1 MTKIHL
7 CRNLVRNFSTIIHY
21 GKIAQLI
28 FSPKRRLA
36 EHIPIRSSTKLRF
49 FFLMFR
55 LQARDSNRMYHG
67 FNNRPRGGQKSCP
80 EGRLCYP
87 PGGSHQCL
95 DLPQCQGHARRQ
107 CQRWSYTILFSNPR
121 EFLML
126 SFRHRVLRNMCYQSY
141 YRCSVCRYQMFA
153 NS

>member
-1 MTKIHL
+1 MRGPGPPGPP
-7 CRNLVRNFSTIIHY
+7 CCYV
-21 GKIAQLI
+21 
-28 FSPKRRLA
+28 PV
-36 EHIPIRSSTKLRF
+36 PIRSSTRLRF
-49 FFLMFR
+49 FFLISR
-55 LQARDSNRMYHG
+55 LQAEDSNRMYHG

-107 CQRWSYTILFSNPR
+107 CQRCSYNILFSNPR

-126 SFRHRVLRNMCYQSY
+126 SFRNRDLRICVTKVTTDVVFVDIKCLLIHENVLTSM
-141 YRCSVCRYQMFA
+141 
-153 NS
+153 